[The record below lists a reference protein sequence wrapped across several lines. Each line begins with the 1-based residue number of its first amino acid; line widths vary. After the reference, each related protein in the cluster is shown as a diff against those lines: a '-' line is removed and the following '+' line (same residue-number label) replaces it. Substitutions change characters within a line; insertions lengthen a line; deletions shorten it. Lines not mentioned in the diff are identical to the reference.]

1 MKQGLIIMAIV
12 LMIVLYILNKVN
24 TAKQLEF
31 NVGLPK
37 NVSLKGGQISFDLPL
52 NTQNVSSGS
61 VNVKSAD
68 FDVLSA
74 GKFLGKALVLQPTTI
89 TPKGQT
95 TLPVRVTISY
105 FDLLTAAGS
114 IINLFKSGKI
124 GLTLDGLVYAEGF
137 QVPVKQSFEFDYKQI
152 L

>member
-1 MKQGLIIMAIV
+1 MKQGFIILAIV
-12 LMIVLYILNKVN
+12 LMLVLYILNKVN

-37 NVSLKGGQISFDLPL
+37 NISLKGGQISFDLPL

-105 FDLLTAAGS
+105 FDLLSAAGS
-114 IINLFKSGKI
+114 IVNLFKSGKI

>member
-1 MKQGLIIMAIV
+1 ML
-12 LMIVLYILNKVN
+12 VLYILNKVN

-37 NVSLKGGQISFDLPL
+37 NISLKGGQISFDLPL

-105 FDLLTAAGS
+105 FDLLSAAGS
-114 IINLFKSGKI
+114 IVNLFKSGKI